1 MLSKLGSHVR
11 HNVIGYVALFFALT
25 GVAYAAGPLKAG
37 DPAGGDLTGT
47 YPNPA
52 IRDGAVTGGTLGKV
66 ADNSI
71 TGADVDESTLSG
83 VRPNGAA
90 GGDLTGTY
98 PNPSIAGN
106 AVTGSKLA
114 DGAVTTGKFDPSA
127 IAPNADKLD
136 GLDSGDFAPAAEVHS
151 PGRVV
156 MNDPVPGDTDVN
168 FRTLFVAGSF
178 FIAAACS
185 DDFQGSGT
193 DEAFLLV
200 EGPPG
205 SSHAIQ
211 RTGGSDE
218 THPDIGFGAGGVAG
232 VRSTGNE
239 VGGGQLTAVAPNGEV
254 VSVSGSAEVGDPAGD
269 CIFGVT
275 GIGP

>member
-1 MLSKLGSHVR
+1 MRSTSKLGSHVR
-11 HNVIGYVALFFALT
+11 HNVIGYVAVFIALSGT
-25 GVAYAAGPLKAG
+25 AYAARPL
-37 DPAGGDLTGT
+37 
-47 YPNPA
+47 
-52 IRDGAVTGGTLGKV
+52 
-66 ADNSI
+66 I
-71 TGADVDESTLSG
+71 TGADVQDESLTGADVQNNSLKGADVDEATLSG
-83 VRPNGAA
+83 ISPNGAA

-127 IAPNADKLD
+127 KAPNADKLD

-156 MNDPVPGDTDVN
+156 VNDPSPGDLDEE

-178 FIAAACS
+178 TIWGLCS

-193 DEAFLLV
+193 DEAFLFV
-200 EGPPG
+200 EGPNG
-205 SSHAIQ
+205 TSYAIQ
-211 RTGGSDE
+211 RTGGSD
-218 THPDIGFGAGGVAG
+218 TTSPDIGFGSGVVAA
-232 VRSTGNE
+232 VRAVGNVVE
-239 VGGGQLTAVAPNGEV
+239 GGQLTAVAPNGEV
-254 VSVSGSAEVGDPAGD
+254 VSVSGSAEVGDAAGD

>member
-1 MLSKLGSHVR
+1 MGSKLSSHVR
-11 HNVIGYVALFFALT
+11 HNVIGYLALFFALT

-47 YPNPA
+47 YPNP
-52 IRDGAVTGGTLGKV
+52 
-66 ADNSI
+66 
-71 TGADVDESTLSG
+71 
-83 VRPNGAA
+83 
-90 GGDLTGTY
+90 
-98 PNPSIAGN
+98 SIAGH

-127 IAPNADKLD
+127 KAPDADKLD

-156 MNDPVPGDTDVN
+156 VNDPSPGDVDTQ
-168 FRTLFVAGSF
+168 FRLLFVAGSF
-178 FIAAACS
+178 TIGGFCS

-193 DEAFLLV
+193 DEAFLV
-200 EGPPG
+200 VGGPNG
-205 SSHAIQ
+205 ASYAIQ
-211 RTGGSDE
+211 RTGGLDDTS
-218 THPDIGFGAGGVAG
+218 PDAGFGSGTVAG
-232 VRSTGNE
+232 VRAAGNV

-254 VSVSGSAEVGDPAGD
+254 VSVSGSAEVGDAAGD